1 MIIKGSR
8 YTQSSETRNNETKN
22 VAVASKYTTDRYI
35 TVISQEGQSLQYL
48 ASLYLNDS
56 TMYWKVADLNENIM
70 FPDYLPTGTVVKIPL
85 L

>member
-8 YTQSSETRNNETKN
+8 YIQSSETRNNETKN
-22 VAVASKYTTDRYI
+22 VATASKYSTDRYI
-35 TVISQEGQSLQYL
+35 TIIAEDGQSLQYL

-56 TMYWKVADLNENIM
+56 TMYWKVADLNVNIM
-70 FPDYLPTGTVVKIPL
+70 FPDRLTAGTIVKIPL

>member
-8 YTQSSETRNNETKN
+8 YVQTSETRNNETKN
-22 VAVASKYTTDRYI
+22 VATASKYNTDRYI
-35 TVISQEGQSLQYL
+35 TIIAEDGQSLQYL

-56 TMYWKVADLNENIM
+56 TMYWKVADLNVNIM
-70 FPDYLPTGTVVKIPL
+70 FPDRLTAGTIVKIPL

>member
-8 YTQSSETRNNETKN
+8 YSQSSETRNNETKN
-22 VAVASKYTTDRYI
+22 VATASKYSTDRYI
-35 TVISQEGQSLQYL
+35 TIIAEDGQSLQYL

-56 TMYWKVADLNENIM
+56 TMYWKVADLNVNIM
-70 FPDYLPTGTVVKIPL
+70 FPDRLTAGTIVKIPL